1 MILGIAIAKAVVD
14 EAKENVNSA
23 KTIYQSYLNDIA
35 NYEADYETILTG
47 SNEEIENLIN
57 SRTYT
62 YQSASGDLGETINHN
77 IQQVQSE
84 INYYKQA
91 YETDLSNHDT
101 YNAEKNLAQKEASE
115 KQLRTL
121 AEELMAMTSTTQ
133 ELTPQQIEAWKSLA
147 TGSFDI
153 YKEYVN
159 KMTPEM
165 QQEIQ
170 EATGVV
176 ANNKSLIQETGNL
189 ASKARENFKAESD
202 GEETG
207 KSFLEELGKGLDN
220 QDIRAKT
227 INGVISFAIELINSF
242 NNSADGEES
251 GKNFVEGIKNG
262 INNAKGG
269 LFTAVWN
276 LGERIV
282 SSLNGSLDEHSP
294 SKLSEKSGIN
304 FVQGAIN
311 GITSKEKEA
320 LNLVNKFGS
329 NLINKF
335 NAGFNGQSLN
345 TDFTNT
351 KLSSQVIDSTKTI
364 FTTPQIIFNVQ
375 ELDESKLEQCFNYIN
390 RKFGSQ
396 Y

>member
-1 MILGIAIAKAVVD
+1 MIRGIAIAKAVVD

-35 NYEADYETILTG
+35 NYEADYETIMTG

-62 YQSASGDLGETINHN
+62 YQSASGDMAETINHN
-77 IQQVQSE
+77 IKQVQSE
-84 INYYKQA
+84 IDYYKQA
-91 YETDLSNHDT
+91 YQTDLANQDS
-101 YNAEKNLAQKEASE
+101 YNAEKNQAQMDAGE

-121 AEELMAMTSTTQ
+121 ADELMSMTSTTQ

-147 TGSFDI
+147 NGSYDI
-153 YKEYVN
+153 YKEYVS
-159 KMTPEM
+159 KMSPEM

-170 EATGVV
+170 DVTGVV
-176 ANNKSLIQETGNL
+176 ANNKSLILETRKL
-189 ASKARENFKAESD
+189 ASKVSENFGTEAN

-207 KSFLEELGKGLDN
+207 KNYLEELWKGLDH
-220 QDIRAKT
+220 QDVRRNVLDAISNLAKK
-227 INGVISFAIELINSF
+227 IISSFSDSANGQ
-242 NNSADGEES
+242 ES

-320 LNLVNKFGS
+320 LNLVNKFGN
-329 NLINKF
+329 NLINNF
-335 NAGFNGQSLN
+335 NAGFNGKSLN

-364 FTTPQIIFNVQ
+364 FTTPQIVFNVQ
-375 ELDESKLEQCFNYIN
+375 ELDEAKLEQCFNYIN
-390 RKFGSQ
+390 RKFGSK